1 MTEEGRG
8 DEALETIVRRAQ
20 AGDEDAFKHLVRGHY
35 ELIHRWALAAT
46 GDPDDADD
54 VTQRV
59 LVTLHRKLGSFDGRS
74 RFTTWLYRVVAN
86 AAHNVRRRGAR
97 RVSLVE
103 RARAQRPPRAAEPPA
118 VEERLER
125 GRVARL
131 VKFLMEE
138 LPGRQREIL
147 DLVDLQG
154 YEPAEVSR
162 MMGVKPVTVRTHLL
176 RARRKI
182 RRRILEDHPELLE
195 GYRS

>member
-1 MTEEGRG
+1 MTEAGRG

-20 AGDEDAFKHLVRGHY
+20 AGDEDALEHLVREHY

-46 GDPDDADD
+46 GDADDADD

-59 LVTLHRKLGSFDGRS
+59 LITLYRKLGSFDGRS

-86 AAHNVRRRGAR
+86 AAHNFARGGTRRLR
-97 RVSLVE
+97 LVE
-103 RARAQRPPRAAEPPA
+103 RARAQRPPRKAEPPA
-118 VEERLER
+118 VEEQLE
-125 GRVARL
+125 GERVAGL
-131 VKFLMEE
+131 VRFLMEE
-138 LPGRQREIL
+138 LPGRQRQIF

-154 YEPAEVSR
+154 YEPAEVGR

-182 RRRILEDHPELLE
+182 RRRVLEDHPELVE